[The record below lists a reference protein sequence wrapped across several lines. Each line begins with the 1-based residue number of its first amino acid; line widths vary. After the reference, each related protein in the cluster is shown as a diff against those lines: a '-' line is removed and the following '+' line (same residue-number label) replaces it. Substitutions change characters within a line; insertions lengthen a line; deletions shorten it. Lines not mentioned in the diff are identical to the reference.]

1 MKVQK
6 KSKNSDIQ
14 RINQIYKVLKKNDF
28 GYLIEEN
35 TFFKTFPF
43 LRNRK
48 INKDKELPD
57 TTIPIRIRKVLE
69 ELGPAYIKLGQML
82 STRPDLVGLEISE
95 ELQKLRDRTPI
106 TDFSEIKELIES
118 ELGHPLDEIYTD
130 IDEIPIGSAS
140 IGQVHTARLKENGE
154 KVAIKVQK
162 PNTEETIKSDLR
174 IMKFLAVRS
183 DRYLNKTKVY
193 NLPAIIL
200 EFEKSIL
207 KEINFL
213 EEVRNMEVLA
223 SNFKTIPYIHIPE
236 PYIQYCSGKVITME
250 FIDGKQLSEVI
261 EDNTDKYNK
270 KLIAKRGMDSYF
282 KQVMVDGFFHADPHP
297 GNIIVL
303 DKNKICYVDMG
314 MMGILDDTFK
324 ENLAELI
331 LLLINGNTDN
341 IINQLIYMDIITP
354 SQNTPELKAD
364 INDLMK
370 KYYGTKLKNVNGSIE
385 DLLDAMVKN
394 NVILPRE
401 FVMIARGLALIE
413 ESGKKLNPNFDTA
426 EELKGLSK
434 KIILHKASPKRLFKL
449 GSNYILEIGHLA
461 KNLPNTV
468 NNTLSKLEDGEITI
482 KLKHE
487 GIMELSKQVTTAIVM
502 AALIVGSSL
511 ALFADKGPTILN
523 IPVLGLIGYVI
534 SFALGIYLVIQYIMF
549 DLD

>member
-14 RINQIYKVLKKNDF
+14 RINHIYKVLKKNDF

-118 ELGHPLDEIYTD
+118 ELGHPIDEIYTD

-140 IGQVHTARLKENGE
+140 IGQVHTARLKKNGE

-223 SNFKTIPYIHIPE
+223 TNFKTIPY
-236 PYIQYCSGKVITME
+236 
-250 FIDGKQLSEVI
+250 
-261 EDNTDKYNK
+261 
-270 KLIAKRGMDSYF
+270 
-282 KQVMVDGFFHADPHP
+282 
-297 GNIIVL
+297 
-303 DKNKICYVDMG
+303 
-314 MMGILDDTFK
+314 
-324 ENLAELI
+324 
-331 LLLINGNTDN
+331 
-341 IINQLIYMDIITP
+341 
-354 SQNTPELKAD
+354 
-364 INDLMK
+364 
-370 KYYGTKLKNVNGSIE
+370 
-385 DLLDAMVKN
+385 MVK
-394 NVILPRE
+394 
-401 FVMIARGLALIE
+401 AIE
-413 ESGKKLNPNFDTA
+413 KKF
-426 EELKGLSK
+426 
-434 KIILHKASPKRLFKL
+434 
-449 GSNYILEIGHLA
+449 Y
-461 KNLPNTV
+461 
-468 NNTLSKLEDGEITI
+468 
-482 KLKHE
+482 
-487 GIMELSKQVTTAIVM
+487 
-502 AALIVGSSL
+502 
-511 ALFADKGPTILN
+511 
-523 IPVLGLIGYVI
+523 
-534 SFALGIYLVIQYIMF
+534 
-549 DLD
+549 